1 MSFEKK
7 KFIGLNNDGV
17 KNTLTIKMDVKTRA
31 LIHFPAMI
39 NFILLGVMRRLNGR
53 KTQSCRSIAIND
65 KVTELTTA
73 QRKLFDIA
81 L

>member
-7 KFIGLNNDGV
+7 KFTGLNNEGV
-17 KNTLTIKMDVKTRA
+17 KNTLTIKTDVKTRA
-31 LIHFPAMI
+31 PIHFPGMI
-39 NFILLGVMRRLNGR
+39 NFTLLGVMRRLNGR

-65 KVTELTTA
+65 KATELTKA
-73 QRKLFDIA
+73 QRRLFDIV